1 MRQHEYFLFTKILGR
16 IRMLEIRNQ
25 KLIMDG
31 YVIGD
36 EERLLTIFDKA
47 NKYDELKAETNFE
60 KEASQ

>member
-16 IRMLEIRNQ
+16 IRMLEIRNE
-25 KLIMDG
+25 KLIIDG

-36 EERLLTIFDKA
+36 EERLLSIFDKA
-47 NKYDELKAETNFE
+47 NKYDELKAKTNFG

>member
-16 IRMLEIRNQ
+16 IRMLEIRNK
-25 KLIMDG
+25 KLIIDG

-36 EERLLTIFDKA
+36 EERLLSIFDKA
-47 NKYDELKAETNFE
+47 NKYDELKAKTNFG